1 MQLQIN
7 WTPIN
12 GDFSTIKYF
21 LESQTTIRNPFV
33 DWFPLKSVNTVV
45 TSKHSSI
52 QTRAQL
58 MRLKQDY
65 PLDQPMADAASLFT
79 ILFVEIRRHA

>member
-12 GDFSTIKYF
+12 GEFSMIEYF
-21 LESQTTIRNPFV
+21 LKSQTTIRNPFV
-33 DWFPLKSVNTVV
+33 DWFPPKSVNTVV
-45 TSKHSSI
+45 TSEHLSI
-52 QTRAQL
+52 QTQAQP
-58 MRLKQDY
+58 MRFKEDY
-65 PLDQPMADAASLFT
+65 LLDQPMADAVSQFT